1 MLTTGIYK
9 PKEQQLRSWIDLES
23 FIIPY
28 RVKFFKKINDYLTES
43 QHHTLKQS
51 LKHCGERVHFLPAL
65 SHLLSGSL
73 EIGDDSTI
81 GTYVH
86 MWCLGGIA
94 IGSRV
99 MIGSHTAITSITH
112 DYAEEDMRF
121 APTIRKPVVVEDD
134 VWIGTH
140 SIILPGVTIG
150 KGSVVGANSVVT
162 KDVKPYSIVYGSPAK
177 IYKYREQQL
186 PHQTGKDSDST

>member
-1 MLTTGIYK
+1 MD
-9 PKEQQLRSWIDLES
+9 RFRN
-23 FIIPY
+23 FIISY
-28 RVKFFKKINDYLTES
+28 RVKLFKKINDYLIES

-51 LKHCGERVHFLPAL
+51 LKHCGKRVHFYLPF
-65 SHLLSGSL
+65 HICFPDNL

-121 APTIRKPVVVEDD
+121 APTIRKPVVIEDD

-150 KGSVVGANSVVT
+150 RGAVIGANSVVT
-162 KDVKPYSIVYGSPAK
+162 KDIGPYSIAHGSPAK
-177 IYKYREQQL
+177 VHKMRVTEANA
-186 PHQTGKDSDST
+186 K